1 MQVQELMTRDVATCR
16 GTDTLDRA
24 AQLMWENDCG
34 CIPVIDDSGKPI
46 AMITDRDIC
55 MAGYTQ
61 GRPMPE
67 IQVSSAMSH
76 KILACRESDPVGTAE
91 AIMRREQ
98 VRRLPVVAPD
108 GRLTGILSL
117 NDVAT
122 SGQRRVRA
130 GSASREELGPEA
142 VALTLSAIC
151 ARSVQHAAEE
161 VV

>member
-16 GTDTLDRA
+16 PTDTLDRA
-24 AQLMWENDCG
+24 AQMMWEHDCG
-34 CIPVIDDSGKPI
+34 CVPVVDDGGVPI
-46 AMITDRDIC
+46 AMITDRDVC
-55 MAGYTQ
+55 MAAYTQ
-61 GRPMPE
+61 GRPLYG

-76 KILACRESDPVGTAE
+76 RILTCRETDPVGTAE

-98 VRRLPVVAPD
+98 VRRLPVVGPD
-108 GRLTGILSL
+108 GRMIGILSL

-151 ARSVQHAAEE
+151 ARSVQHAAQ
-161 VV
+161 